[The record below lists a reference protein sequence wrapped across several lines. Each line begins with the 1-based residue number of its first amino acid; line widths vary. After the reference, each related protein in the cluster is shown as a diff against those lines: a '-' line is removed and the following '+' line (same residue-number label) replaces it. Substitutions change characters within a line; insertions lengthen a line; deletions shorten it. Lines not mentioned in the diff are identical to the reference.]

1 MDKIVAKLSEIEAA
15 AVSIITNT
23 EVQKKDYE
31 QKILQEKQLFDT
43 TLSEQTNKTIQSIK
57 NSFQVTLDNEL
68 QSLKNNNELALT
80 AFQEEYDQH
89 HESYAAQI
97 IKRITEV

>member
-1 MDKIVAKLSEIEAA
+1 MDKVVAKLSEIEAA

-23 EVQKKDYE
+23 ETQKKKYE
-31 QKILQEKQLFDT
+31 QKIQKEKEIFDA
-43 TLSEQTNKTIQSIK
+43 TLSEQTNKTIQTIRK
-57 NSFQVTLDNEL
+57 EFQTTLDNEL
-68 QSLKNNNELALT
+68 ASLKSNNELALA
-80 AFQEEYDQH
+80 AFQQEYDQH